1 MQKYIIQIAIGFPII
16 LIATYLIVSTPL
28 ARNVPFPTDL
38 NSCDMLLFTTQTCPY
53 CKAARQFLNT
63 PDVSINWCE
72 VDINQSEK
80 GYRLFQQFGGQ
91 GVPLAII
98 DDKRIEGFS
107 QVSYRKAINRYQEK
121 KDNL

>member
-1 MQKYIIQIAIGFPII
+1 MQKYIIQFAIGFPII
-16 LIATYLIVSTPL
+16 VIAIYLIISTPP

-53 CKAARQFLNT
+53 CKAARQFLNKSE
-63 PDVSINWCE
+63 VSINWCE

-98 DDKRIEGFS
+98 GDKRIEGFS
-107 QVSYRKAINRYQEK
+107 QISYHKAINSYQAEK
-121 KDNL
+121 IN